1 MKQHYI
7 SANKALKLFSSQ
19 YLCWCLDYQWTLV
32 WFGNLDTSAQRQHT
46 GRQETAAHA
55 PPHQSLEETRPMKPT
70 ICSAAQNGQEMQD
83 PYNNT
88 HAQGSCQQYV
98 IVLLG
103 LPDRLDQLFQ
113 YHYSSSWYFS
123 LLFPLYLES
132 SAKGRNFI
140 LFFFYLWKTKAES
153 TAAGKISS
161 LLKKQE
167 WTLCLPD
174 LVGISSHHQNVSR
187 GQSMNQI
194 NYRACI
200 LIIG

>member
-1 MKQHYI
+1 MHKD
-7 SANKALKLFSSQ
+7 S
-19 YLCWCLDYQWTLV
+19 TLEDRR
-32 WFGNLDTSAQRQHT
+32 LLLMHHLTK
-46 GRQETAAHA
+46 
-55 PPHQSLEETRPMKPT
+55 QSLEETRPMKPT
-70 ICSAAQNGQEMQD
+70 ICSTAQNGQEMQD

-140 LFFFYLWKTKAES
+140 LFYFIYGRQKLSPQQLVKYPVFLRNRNELCASQIWLVFLVIIRMFLE
-153 TAAGKISS
+153 GS
-161 LLKKQE
+161 L
-167 WTLCLPD
+167 
-174 LVGISSHHQNVSR
+174 
-187 GQSMNQI
+187 
-194 NYRACI
+194 
-200 LIIG
+200 